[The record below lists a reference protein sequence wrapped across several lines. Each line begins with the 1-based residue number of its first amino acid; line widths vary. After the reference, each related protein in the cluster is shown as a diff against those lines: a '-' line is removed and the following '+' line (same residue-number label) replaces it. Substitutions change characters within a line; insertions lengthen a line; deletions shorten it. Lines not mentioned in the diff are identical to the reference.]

1 MLPPKIIQIDYLNNQ
16 GYVIADILE
25 GGMGKVYKL
34 FPVLDDIPVVA
45 MKTIKGESSI
55 KLFDEECESWLSIAH
70 HPNVAKSFAFGAWE
84 GLPSIIVEWYPFS
97 LDKLEPKSIDIESFI
112 RLASGTTNALLYAYE
127 EKKLIHQDIKP
138 ANILIDDHGNARLG
152 DFGLA
157 KCLTENSSK
166 PFENMYG
173 RKNNPIPSLSGT
185 PYFMSPEL
193 WDGASASIKTDI
205 FSLGV
210 TFYNVLTGEHP
221 YIEITGSKRTLH
233 NEIRMDALTDFV
245 NQHGNEAEPVLH
257 FLKRCLALDP
267 AHRYAN
273 YSEALNDLGAHA
285 YKEVDE
291 WTIDKSRSV
300 ANVAAFY
307 INKGDKD
314 KALSILER
322 TLEKRPN
329 DVILISQLASI
340 YSHIGNNEEAE
351 LYSGI
356 AFNNLSSVSGIFLGE
371 YDPSPAMVWVRNLI
385 NRKRHEEAANVIKS
399 IFGWEKGLVKND
411 RASLSSARYAEVG
424 WYFLYTG
431 DFDKAFDIL
440 IRNSLRNILDKQSSV
455 WLIETAWLSGSIKKF
470 ADEIADKILKL
481 TPATLAEYGGELEFV
496 WARVVLGQYVNTE
509 LKSRLWK
516 SSSSSLFVE
525 TSKLEKQYGIKS
537 GALLIPSSS
546 ELQKPFIFCLD
557 QISTGGI
564 HREFIE
570 SF

>member
-1 MLPPKIIQIDYLNNQ
+1 MPPPRIIQIDYLNNQ
-16 GYVIADILE
+16 GYVIAEILE
-25 GGMGKVYKL
+25 GGMGIVYKL
-34 FPVLDDIPVVA
+34 FPVLDDMPVLA

-55 KLFDEECESWLSIAH
+55 KLFDQECESWLSIAH
-70 HPNVAKSFAFGAWE
+70 HPNVAKSFAFGSWE
-84 GLPSIIVEWYPFS
+84 GLPSVMVEWYQFS
-97 LDKLEPKSIDIESFI
+97 LDKLQPKKIDIEGFI
-112 RLASGTTNALLYAYE
+112 RLASGTTNALHYAYE

-138 ANILIDDHGNARLG
+138 ANILIDEHGNARLS

-157 KCLTENSSK
+157 KCLTEKSSK
-166 PFENMYG
+166 PFEDMYG
-173 RKNNPIPSLSGT
+173 RTTNPISSLSGT

-193 WDGASASIKTDI
+193 WDGASPSIKTDI

-221 YIEITGSKRTLH
+221 YIEITGSKRKFH
-233 NEIRMDALTDFV
+233 NEIRMDALADFA
-245 NQHGNEAEPVLH
+245 NYHGNKAAPVLR
-257 FLKRCLALDP
+257 FLKKCLALDP
-267 AHRYAN
+267 AHRYDS
-273 YSEALNDLGAHA
+273 YSEALKDLGSDV

-307 INKGDKD
+307 INKGDKE
-314 KALSILER
+314 KALSILMR

-329 DVILISQLASI
+329 DVILISQLANI
-340 YSHIGNNEEAE
+340 YLHIGNDDEAE

-356 AFNNLSSVSGIFLGE
+356 AFNNLNSGSGIFLGE
-371 YDPSPAMVWVRNLI
+371 YDPSPAFTWVRNLI
-385 NRKRHEEAANVIKS
+385 KRKRYEEAANVIKS
-399 IFGWEKGLVKND
+399 IFGWEKGLLKID
-411 RASLSSARYAEVG
+411 RASSSSARYAEVG

-431 DFDKAFDIL
+431 DFEKAFDIL
-440 IRNSLRNILDKQSSV
+440 IRNSLRNTLDKQSSV
-455 WLIETAWLSGSIKKF
+455 WLIEAAWLSRSIKKF
-470 ADEIADKILKL
+470 ADEIADKLLKL

-496 WARVVLGQYVNTE
+496 WARVVLGQYANTE

-525 TSKLEKQYGIKS
+525 TSKLEKQYGIKA
-537 GALLIPSSS
+537 GALLIPSSA